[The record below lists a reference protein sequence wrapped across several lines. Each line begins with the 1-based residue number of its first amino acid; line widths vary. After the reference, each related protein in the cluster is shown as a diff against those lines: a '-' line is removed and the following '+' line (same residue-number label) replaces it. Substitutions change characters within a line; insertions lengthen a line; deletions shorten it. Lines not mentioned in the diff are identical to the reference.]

1 MVKKQILLLFL
12 CFQLY
17 SVFSQHIDTLLVQYE
32 KEYKTAISDTV
43 RLKSII
49 KLGTYLI
56 TRDFKQ
62 AEQYFNKGII
72 IIENSEKDLD
82 NYNAKINI
90 QLGVINR
97 RKASYDRALSYYFK
111 ALKYYEKT
119 KDTSKIADVYHNMG
133 LIFRYQRLHRKAITN
148 YKKAIRLKKKVKD
161 TFGIAAG
168 YNMLGVSYR
177 QNKQL
182 DSALRSYEKAEHLF
196 KAINNKE
203 GVHGVYGNLG
213 ALYGVQKKFNISL
226 PLKLKNLAFYKSI
239 GKQLSICVEYYNISN
254 DYKRMK
260 NYELSYVYAD
270 SSLQVALKQGFKE
283 RISKAYL
290 RKSFLSGKL
299 GDYKN
304 AYNFYRKFNRYSD
317 SIFNIENAKKLQELE
332 LQYTFDK
339 EKSALE
345 LQTKAEASKKK
356 LYLILLILT
365 SISVILIGFLVRSNY
380 LQKIKLTQME
390 FDKEQEKLNKT
401 LLNKEKEI
409 KQLIADNT
417 MRLKFKEELIQS
429 IKKELVQEE
438 SKQTKN
444 TLNSLITQ
452 LQLQI
457 TTEKKRDGLQQKI
470 NEINENFDTTLKEK
484 YSELTK
490 GEREVCAL
498 LRLDLSIKEIMV
510 VRNVTIDSV
519 KSMRRRIRKKMNIP
533 VEFTIEDYIKKL
545 D

>member
-1 MVKKQILLLFL
+1 MIKKLTLLFFL

-17 SVFSQHIDTLLVQYE
+17 VVFPQDRDTLFVQYE
-32 KEYKTAISDTV
+32 KDYKTTKTDTA
-43 RLKSII
+43 RLQSII

-62 AEQYFNKGII
+62 AEQYFNEGIA
-72 IIENSEKDLD
+72 IIENSETDLE
-82 NYNAKINI
+82 NYNAEINVH
-90 QLGVINR
+90 LGVINR
-97 RKASYDRALSYYFK
+97 RKASYDKALAYYLK
-111 ALKYYEKT
+111 ALKYFEKV
-119 KDTSKIADVYHNMG
+119 KDTSKIGDVYHNMG
-133 LIFRYQRLHRKAITN
+133 LVFRYQRLHKKAITN
-148 YKKAIRLKKKVKD
+148 YKKAIALKKKVKD
-161 TFGIAAG
+161 TFGIGAG

-177 QNKQL
+177 QNNQL
-182 DSALRSYEKAEHLF
+182 DSALISYEKAEYLF
-196 KAINNKE
+196 RAINNKE
-203 GVHGVYGNLG
+203 AVHGVYGNLG
-213 ALYGVQKKFNISL
+213 ALYGFQRKFDISL
-226 PLKLKNLAFYKSI
+226 PLKFKNLAYYKSI
-239 GKQLSICVEYYNISN
+239 GKQLSICVEYFNISN

-270 SSLQVALKQGFKE
+270 SSLQVALKQDFKE

-299 GDYKN
+299 GNYKN

-332 LQYTFDK
+332 LQYKFDK

-345 LQTKAEASKKK
+345 LQNKAEASKKQ
-356 LYLILLILT
+356 LYLVLLILA
-365 SISVILIGFLVRSNY
+365 SISIILIGFLLRSNY
-380 LQKIKLTQME
+380 LQKIRLTQME
-390 FDKEQEKLNKT
+390 FEQEQEKLNKT
-401 LLNKEKEI
+401 LLTKENEI

-438 SKQTKN
+438 SIQTKN
-444 TLNSLITQ
+444 KLNSLITQ

-457 TTEKKRDGLQQKI
+457 TTEKRRDGLQQKI

-484 YSELTK
+484 FPELTK